1 MKTTDTN
8 NLISSAH
15 AVLPDGSGGFVPCP
29 ELMTEQELI
38 RFLRIPDITTAK
50 NYHNVVENLKNMRSL
65 PRLHLCNKVLYPLRA
80 VQEWIKK
87 ETDNGQ

>member
-8 NLISSAH
+8 NLIFSQAI
-15 AVLPDGSGGFVPCP
+15 LPDGHGGFVSCP

-38 RFLRIPDITTAK
+38 RFLRIPEITTAK
-50 NYHNVVENLKNMRSL
+50 NYHNVVENLKNMRDL

-80 VQEWIKK
+80 VQEWIEK